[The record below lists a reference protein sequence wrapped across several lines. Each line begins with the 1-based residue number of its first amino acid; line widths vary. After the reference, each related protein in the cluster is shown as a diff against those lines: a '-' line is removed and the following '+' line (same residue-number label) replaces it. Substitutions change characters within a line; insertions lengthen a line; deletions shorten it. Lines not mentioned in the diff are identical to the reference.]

1 MPEAPARYNA
11 LGTPQAGARPMSKAR
26 TCPGVDA
33 DGFAETEADDF
44 MKCPGRGEWFDMR
57 DLAQT
62 LAHVHNGEIEIGEER
77 DLPREA
83 PLQSRVKRNPRAS
96 SAAGRRLVRAFQRA
110 GFRPTRRNTSI
121 TPPPHIP

>member
-1 MPEAPARYNA
+1 MPGGQGRYNA
-11 LGTPQAGARPMSKAR
+11 RGTTEGGARPMSKAR

-96 SAAGRRLVRAFQRA
+96 SAAGRRLVGAFQRA
-110 GFRPTRRNTSI
+110 GGRASGGD
-121 TPPPHIP
+121 TPIPSQ